1 MWNFGRCGNDGII
14 LAGYSKDGK
23 TMEILV
29 RAYQAEDLPDM
40 IRIWNEIVE
49 EGVAFPQEDSL
60 TLITAKQ
67 FFAEQTY
74 SAVAVDVDTGRMHG
88 LYILHPNNVGRCGH
102 ISNASFAVSA
112 ESRGRHV
119 GEVLVR
125 DCLEQARQCGFG
137 ILQFNAVVASNL
149 AARHL
154 YERLGFVPMGVLP
167 RGFRQKDGSY
177 EDICPYYYV
186 L

>member
-1 MWNFGRCGNDGII
+1 
-14 LAGYSKDGK
+14 
-23 TMEILV
+23 MEILV
-29 RAYQAEDLPDM
+29 RAYRVEDLPDM
-40 IRIWNEIVE
+40 ISIWNEIVE
-49 EGVAFPQEDSL
+49 EGIAFPQEELL
-60 TLITAKQ
+60 TMSTGEH

-74 SAVAVDVDTGRMHG
+74 SAVAVEGKTGRIYG

-112 ESRGRHV
+112 ESRGRQI
-119 GEVLVR
+119 GETLVR
-125 DCLEQARQCGFG
+125 DCLEQARQFGFG

-154 YERLGFVPMGVLP
+154 YERLGFVPMGILP
-167 RGFRQKDGSY
+167 GGFRRKDGKY
-177 EDICPYYYV
+177 EDICPYYFV